1 MRPLTH
7 VLAVIFG
14 LAAPTALTFWSIS
27 DTGPRNKAHYD
38 RVAAERTD
46 TRAVIERLAAGDFA
60 HAGRTIEQTGADGET
75 GFILY
80 RDGGGPEQLA
90 LFTIVD
96 GQVVDQRVMT
106 QGTSPD

>member
-1 MRPLTH
+1 MRPLHH

-27 DTGPRNKAHYD
+27 DSGPRNKEHYD

-46 TRAVIERLAAGDFA
+46 TRAVLERLAAGDFA
-60 HAGRTIEQTGADGET
+60 VAGRSIRQIGADGDT

-80 RDGGGPEQLA
+80 RDGAGPEQLA
-90 LFTIVD
+90 LFK
-96 GQVVDQRVMT
+96 VVNGKVAEQRAMAP
-106 QGTSPD
+106 SE